1 MIEEHL
7 KENYWRLIAR
17 TRKSGR
23 ISPSV
28 VRKVEEGW
36 KAFDEDVVKEALS
49 VHVQKYQNYKENYTL
64 GIMRNMQKQ
73 KALTGKVKK
82 QDIYNN
88 FMKRDDYDMDSLE
101 RELLGDMY
109 DLVEGKK
116 NEEKLHIE

>member
-23 ISPSV
+23 ISPNV
-28 VRKVEEGW
+28 IRKAEESW
-36 KAFDEDVVKEALS
+36 KAFDEEVVKEALS
-49 VHVQKYQNYKENYTL
+49 VHVQKYPDYKENYTL

-73 KALTGKVKK
+73 KTFTGEVKK

-88 FMKRDDYDMDSLE
+88 FMKHDDYDMDALE
-101 RELLGDMY
+101 RELLGQ
-109 DLVEGKK
+109 G
-116 NEEKLHIE
+116 

>member
-73 KALTGKVKK
+73 KALTGRVKK

-88 FMKRDDYDMDSLE
+88 FMKHDDYDMDALE
-101 RELLGDMY
+101 RELLGQ
-109 DLVEGKK
+109 V
-116 NEEKLHIE
+116 